1 MDPHANNPFPLVA
14 PWADPVANLGIYGVW
29 FAFIAFV
36 LSALLSA
43 RERTAKPSSILAF
56 AGSAALFVAFASLA
70 SLMVGRQYQF
80 KYVFGHS
87 ENALSIGYRIAA
99 IWGGQEG
106 SFLLWAS
113 LSALCLMVVWPFT
126 GPDRRLYTGVGSV
139 LLAFLSAILAYES
152 PFLRV
157 EIPADLVT
165 HMAGRMPADGQ
176 GMNLALLNYWMQIH
190 PPTIFL
196 GFGSLAPLFAWAVAV
211 LIRGNFTDW
220 MPRVRPWAI
229 VSMSVTG
236 LGVVMGGFWA
246 YETLG
251 WGGFWK
257 WDPVENASIVPWF
270 LTTAFLHNLIVQ
282 RHTNRWPIGTA
293 MLAGGGF
300 VAFCYGTF
308 LTRSGFLGDTSVHS
322 FAAMEASALKFLIGL
337 LAVAAT
343 TLIGLGIWRGITYK
357 GESPNPN
364 REPKQPWNL
373 LTAYAGTS
381 MLVSALG
388 VACAIGMSVPLIQS
402 LRGQAPKV
410 VEETVYNRLTVWFFL
425 PTVLLMAVG
434 PFLTW
439 RGLNGREVGRKVF
452 NSLTISIGVVGALLL
467 IYRRVPDEWAVLGTA
482 TMSSFAGPPVPTLIW
497 TTVVVLVCVFGIVA
511 NLQRVIE
518 VAGKQPQKIGA
529 FLTHVGV
536 ITIMVGLVIS
546 RSLEQRAEAFPQS
559 GTPVNLLG
567 YETRINPSG
576 QPINFMERENQL
588 PIRLTGRGDEITLQP
603 VLYYTES
610 PEPGQEPTP
619 TVRPAIHSR
628 AFYDLY
634 LTAHPLIFDAT
645 EPTPIKPGESRAYE
659 GITIRYNKLE
669 REGEVG
675 AKGTKFI
682 ANLTITDS
690 EGHAET
696 VRPSLQITDQGPAKN
711 PVQVGELY
719 YLLDRLDAADN
730 TAYITIQ
737 YVNPIVP
744 IELYF
749 KPMTGLVWWG
759 TGIMF
764 FGGLLA
770 AWQRRMARSKAPA
783 PATIT
788 PSGISD
794 AVSPTPEV

>member
-1 MDPHANNPFPLVA
+1 MDPHASNPFPLAA
-14 PWADPVANLGIYGVW
+14 PWADPVAFVGVNSVW
-29 FAFIAFV
+29 IALIAFV
-36 LSALLSA
+36 LSALLSP

-56 AGSAALFVAFASLA
+56 VGSGALFVAFASLA
-70 SLMVGRQYQF
+70 TLMVGRQYQF

-87 ENALSIGYRIAA
+87 ENALTIGYRIAA

-113 LSALCLMVVWPFT
+113 LSALFFLVVWPFT

-139 LLAFLSAILAYES
+139 LLAGLAAILAYES

-157 EIPADLVT
+157 EIPPELTT
-165 HMAGRMPADGQ
+165 HMVGRMPTDGQ
-176 GMNLALLNYWMQIH
+176 GMNLSLLNYWMQIH

-196 GFGSLAPLFAWAVAV
+196 GFGSLAPLFAWSIAV
-211 LIRGNFTDW
+211 LLRGNFTDW
-220 MPRVRPWAI
+220 LAGVRPWAI
-229 VSMSVTG
+229 VSMSITG

-270 LTTAFLHNLIVQ
+270 LITAFCHNLIVQ
-282 RHTNRWPIGTA
+282 RHTNRWPVGTA

-322 FAAMEASALKFLIGL
+322 FAAMDGSALKILIGL
-337 LAVAAT
+337 LAVASTA
-343 TLIGLGIWRGITYK
+343 LIGLGIWRGRTLKAEAPIP
-357 GESPNPN
+357 S

-373 LTAYAGTS
+373 LIAYAGTS

-388 VACAIGMSVPLIQS
+388 VACAIGMSVPLLQS

-410 VEETVYNRLTVWFFL
+410 VEEAVYNRLTVWLFL

-434 PFLTW
+434 PYLTW
-439 RGLNGREVGRKVF
+439 RGLTGREVGRKIF
-452 NSLTISIGVVGALLL
+452 NSLTLSIGITGALLL

-482 TMSSFAGPPVPTLIW
+482 KMSTFGGLAVPTLIW

-511 NLQRVIE
+511 NIQRILE

-529 FLTHVGV
+529 FLTHAGV
-536 ITIMVGLVIS
+536 ITIMLGLIVS
-546 RSLEQRAEAFPQS
+546 RSLEQRGEAFLQS
-559 GTPVNLLG
+559 GTPGGILG
-567 YETRINPSG
+567 YQTQVNPSG
-576 QPINFMERENQL
+576 QPLNFLTRENQL
-588 PIRLTGRGDEITLQP
+588 PVRLTGRGDEITLRP
-603 VLYYTES
+603 TLYYTES
-610 PEPGQEPTP
+610 NQPGQEPTP
-619 TVRPAIHSR
+619 TVRPAILSR
-628 AFYDLY
+628 GFYDLY

-669 REGEVG
+669 REGEAG
-675 AKGTKFI
+675 AKGTKFF
-682 ANLTITDS
+682 ANITITDN
-690 EGHAET
+690 EGHSET
-696 VRPSLQITDQGPAKN
+696 VRPAFQITDQGPAKI
-711 PVQVGELY
+711 PVQVGEYY

-730 TAYITIQ
+730 TAFITIQ
-737 YVNPIVP
+737 YVNPVVP

-764 FGGLLA
+764 LGGLLA
-770 AWQRRMARSKAPA
+770 AWQRRMARAKVPE
-783 PATIT
+783 PATMSPT
-788 PSGISD
+788 GIRD